1 MREFRRDLRAIDR
14 TLPREVTKAE
24 RAAAAPI
31 AAAARQLA
39 PRRSGALVASIR
51 PFANARQVGVSA
63 SVPYA
68 GWIHWGGTISPR
80 GVSMRR
86 TGTSAG
92 AKFVVKA
99 ADRQMNRF
107 EWGLGQAIE
116 SVARRNGFR

>member
-1 MREFRRDLRAIDR
+1 MAAFRRDLRAIGR

-31 AAAARQLA
+31 AAEARQLA

-51 PFANARQVGVSA
+51 PFANARQVGVSVG
-63 SVPYA
+63 VPYA
-68 GWIHWGGTISPR
+68 GWIHWGGTIRPR
-80 GVSMRR
+80 GVAITRSR
-86 TGTSAG
+86 TDPG

-107 EWGLGQAIE
+107 EWALGEAID
-116 SVARRNGFR
+116 SVAKRNGFR